1 MSSYSDAYG
10 TRNAVASLTTAAR
23 VISARADVAYAFAS
37 LVRTH
42 AKGNLGEAYAQRYFI
57 RNKLG
62 EAVSGKW
69 TSLTPRTGRQGFD
82 HLFVRR
88 RGNKFLWMVCESKYD
103 KSTLG
108 VLKDGTQQM
117 SWKWIHDRAAKLGDQ
132 YLAISKCN
140 VTPRK
145 LPWLKNGIKTFDVPL
160 EDGSKVTFWK
170 GKDGKWR
177 YDGPMDK
184 LSKAQETAGRMGL
197 DLKSDMCNIRGRKF
211 HIMPSGN
218 DVKITLYEVASEKGS
233 TKIDAIK
240 KVDGGELILKGIL
253 DKHLS
258 DEELKKMIAE
268 ELHKKFPNLTS
279 REIKEL
285 TEEIAERKTNGSL
298 LKEAMATTGTI
309 ALQSLAAAGIAS
321 VFDSAIQ
328 FALTR
333 KIDLRR
339 VAITA
344 AAAATGTV
352 AGQVT
357 SIILIKTKGGASM
370 VRYVSRIARL
380 RNASLMRN
388 SIAGGAGAVLT
399 SAVTAYGSA
408 WLGQSTWKEANQ
420 EFIAGVGGT
429 VGGGLTVTGATSLI
443 VMFGHASTGTAISA
457 LSGAAQVNA
466 ILAWAGRLI
475 GCGKAAGGI
484 LMGGV
489 GIVATIVIGWGISYA
504 FKKHGEAEARELVL
518 LKGKLYDD
526 QTWNVVASRMLRE
539 QTVA

>member
-1 MSSYSDAYG
+1 MSSRDDAYAA
-10 TRNAVASLTTAAR
+10 RNAVASLTTAAR

-62 EAVSGKW
+62 ETVSGKW

-88 RGNKFLWMVCESKYD
+88 SGNKFLWMVCESKYD

-132 YLAISKCN
+132 YIAISKCN
-140 VTPRK
+140 VMPRK

-177 YDGPMDK
+177 YDGPKNK
-184 LSKAQETAGRMGL
+184 LAVAQETAGKMGL

-211 HIMPSGN
+211 HITPSGN
-218 DVKITLYEVASEKGS
+218 DVKITLYDLESSKGS
-233 TKIDAIK
+233 VKIDGV
-240 KVDGGELILKGIL
+240 KVRGELTLKGIL

-328 FALTR
+328 FALTK

-339 VAITA
+339 VAVTA
-344 AAAATGTV
+344 GAAATGTV

-370 VRYVSRIARL
+370 VRYVSRIAKL

-388 SIAGGAGAVLT
+388 SIAGGVGAVLT

-420 EFIAGVGGT
+420 EFITGVGGI
-429 VGGGLTVTGATSLI
+429 VGGGMTVTGATSLI
-443 VMFGHASTGTAISA
+443 VVFGHASTGTAISA

-475 GCGKAAGGI
+475 GCGKAAGRV
-484 LMGGV
+484 LLGGV

-526 QTWNVVASRMLRE
+526 QTWDVVATRMLRE
-539 QTVA
+539 QSAA